1 MWSEKKVR
9 KMGQNVYE
17 KHCYYSVFQKIKM
30 EKVIGSLTRASA
42 L

>member
-1 MWSEKKVR
+1 MQSEKRVR
-9 KMGQNVYE
+9 KMGKEYE

-30 EKVIGSLTRASA
+30 EKVTGSLTRVSA